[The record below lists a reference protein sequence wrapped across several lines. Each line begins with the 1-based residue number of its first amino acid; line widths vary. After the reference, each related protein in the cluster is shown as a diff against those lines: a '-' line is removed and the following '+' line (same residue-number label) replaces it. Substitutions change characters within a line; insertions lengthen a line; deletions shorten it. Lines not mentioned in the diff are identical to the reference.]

1 MRPYDPNKQQLQRSG
16 VGGADGSSINDMS
29 IQMTT
34 APSPMQLPHNSNNN
48 TARKAPP
55 LYQKTTTK
63 HSSSANTG
71 SFVAIYI
78 WLTLLS
84 VLTIWVFMRH
94 PTPAAAPPG
103 TTIDIPMVSSSSI
116 AGTRGTAADTEE
128 TIHTYPFN
136 VYDDTVN
143 RIVRYP
149 QTGGIPHLD
158 WKRVRNFRA
167 CCKDDDN
174 LRCFSTEEVALRR
187 DPVRSSQGLSDV
199 YLEIRQQSTR
209 QQQNDENWRPIGSR
223 GARCQ
228 LIWTACKVKVES

>member
-1 MRPYDPNKQQLQRSG
+1 MRPYDPNKQQQRSAAG
-16 VGGADGSSINDMS
+16 AGGADGSSINDMS

-34 APSPMQLPHNSNNN
+34 APSPMQLPHNSNN
-48 TARKAPP
+48 RKAPP
-55 LYQKTTTK
+55 LYQKTTK
-63 HSSSANTG
+63 HSSSANTS
-71 SFVAIYI
+71 SFVVIYI
-78 WLTLLS
+78 WLALLS
-84 VLTIWVFMRH
+84 VLTIWIFMRH
-94 PTPAAAPPG
+94 PTPAEMTAPPPGGAVDVPMVAAAAAP
-103 TTIDIPMVSSSSI
+103 
-116 AGTRGTAADTEE
+116 RGATADTEE

-136 VYDDTVN
+136 VYDDTAN

-199 YLEIRQQSTR
+199 YLEIRQQSTH